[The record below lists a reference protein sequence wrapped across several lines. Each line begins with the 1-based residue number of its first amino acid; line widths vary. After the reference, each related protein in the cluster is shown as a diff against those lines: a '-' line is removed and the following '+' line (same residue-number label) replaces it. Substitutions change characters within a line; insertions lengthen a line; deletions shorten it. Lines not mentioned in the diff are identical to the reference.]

1 MLRTPTQSVFD
12 TSVSDDASM
21 VKDNHSPTH
30 GTTGGAKRGPFAIGG
45 VLAVLGAA
53 AVYAGPTAAAFVLLS
68 ILVLVFVLFLLV
80 RFWSDPEPSQEPVPV
95 PPPPA
100 ARPIVQTQLKLL
112 LNSHITR
119 VGGQAKGEAV
129 HIAFRVEEPPP
140 GSRLLRYDTRLKD
153 WIAVPWAYDSDTRM
167 VITGE
172 PVGDASIWVLEEKR
186 RSSEEPPHA
195 SSFSDRKRPAP
206 LDRLPDQTP

>member
-1 MLRTPTQSVFD
+1 M
-12 TSVSDDASM
+12 A
-21 VKDNHSPTH
+21 KDNHSPTH
-30 GTTGGAKRGPFAIGG
+30 GTAKGAIRRPLAIVG
-45 VLAVLGAA
+45 VLAILGTA

-80 RFWSDPEPSQEPVPV
+80 RFWSDPAPAQEPVPV
-95 PPPPA
+95 APPPA
-100 ARPIVQTQLKLL
+100 ARPTVQTQLKLL

-119 VGGQAKGEAV
+119 VGGQAKGEPV

-140 GSRLLRYDTRLKD
+140 GSRLLRYDSRLKD
-153 WIAVPWAYDSDTRM
+153 WIAVPWAYDTDTRM

-172 PVGDASIWVLEEKR
+172 PVGDASIWVLEERR
-186 RSSEEPPHA
+186 RSPEEPSDA
-195 SSFSDRKRPAP
+195 SSFSDGRRPAL